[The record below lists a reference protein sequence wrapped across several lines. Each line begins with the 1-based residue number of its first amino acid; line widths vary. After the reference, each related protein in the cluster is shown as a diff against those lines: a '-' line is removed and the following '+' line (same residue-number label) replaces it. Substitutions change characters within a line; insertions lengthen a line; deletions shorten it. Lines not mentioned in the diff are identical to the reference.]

1 MARTRPRLRTGH
13 SRMSGLR
20 KRLQDGHVHVMDGAM
35 GTMLYQRG
43 VFVNLCYDELNLN
56 RPELVRGVHEA
67 YVRAG
72 AEILETNT
80 FGSNPVKLSSHGLE
94 NRTEEI
100 NRAAASLAR
109 QAAADEAFVLGAMGP
124 LGTRIEPWGPTSRE
138 EAAQFFIRQVV
149 GLLEGDVDGFILET
163 FGDLDEL
170 ESAVRAVRGLS
181 DLPVFAQMSFG
192 SDGNTAYGT
201 PVESFAE
208 RMETLDVD
216 VVGLNCAVGPAA
228 MLETVERLAAATRLP
243 ISALPNAGLPRS
255 VGGRVMYLSSPEYM
269 GRYARKMIEA
279 GVQFIGG
286 CCGTTPAH
294 IREVRSQ
301 AVSLEPGGAATRS
314 PHGAVSRVEAH
325 EPLPLA
331 QRSGLGEKLA
341 ARSFVIATEVLP
353 PRGWRPDEMLAR
365 CRELR
370 DAGVDVIHVLDTPR
384 AKSRMG
390 VLPAA
395 LLIER
400 DVGIETVFHY
410 TCRDRNMLG
419 MQADLL
425 GAAAAGLRNV
435 LAVTGDPP
443 ASGAYPDSTA
453 VFDIDSIGL
462 TNLLHRLNCGL
473 DPGGSSIG
481 EPTRFA
487 VGVAL
492 SHSAQ
497 DLDAEFHRFYWK
509 VDAGADFAVT
519 HPVFDGD
526 ELRQALDRLDREQL
540 RIPVIAGLW
549 PLVSVRS
556 AEYLANELPDVV
568 IPEEVLERMRVAE
581 ARSPEAARAEGVAIA
596 LELFE
601 EIRDAVDGV
610 QVATP
615 LRGRAST
622 LEVLDVIRASVRG
635 G

>member
-1 MARTRPRLRTGH
+1 MSTLRERLD
-13 SRMSGLR
+13 
-20 KRLQDGHVHVMDGAM
+20 DGPVHDVDGAM

-43 VFVNLCYDELNLN
+43 GFVNVCYDELNLN

-94 NRTEEI
+94 DRTEEI
-100 NRAAASLAR
+100 NRAAARLAR
-109 QAAADEAFVLGAMGP
+109 EAAGSDAFVLGAVGP

-138 EAAQFFIRQVV
+138 EASEYFGRQIH
-149 GLLEGDVDGFILET
+149 GLIEGGVDGFILET
-163 FGDLDEL
+163 FADLDEL
-170 ESAVRAVRGLS
+170 EAAIRSVRESS
-181 DLPVFAQMSFG
+181 DLPVLAQMSFG
-192 SDGNTAYGT
+192 ADGNTAYGT
-201 PVESFAE
+201 PVEAFAE
-208 RMETLDVD
+208 RMAGLNVD
-216 VVGLNCAVGPAA
+216 ALGLNCAVGPAA
-228 MLETVERLAAATRLP
+228 MLETIERLAAVADRP

-255 VGGRVMYLSSPEYM
+255 VAGRIMYLSSPEYM
-269 GRYARKMIEA
+269 GRYARRMIEA
-279 GVQFIGG
+279 GMQIIGG

-301 AVSLEPGGAATRS
+301 VITMVPGAHGSKVSFASA
-314 PHGAVSRVEAH
+314 SRVEAQ
-325 EPLPLA
+325 EPFPLA
-331 QRSGLGEKLA
+331 ERSGLGEKLA
-341 ARSFVIATEVLP
+341 RGEFVLTTEILP
-353 PRGWRPDEMLAR
+353 PRGWKPDSMLAR

-370 DAGVDVIHVLDTPR
+370 DAGVDAIHVLDTPR

-390 VLPAA
+390 VVPASV
-395 LLIER
+395 LIER
-400 DVGIETVFHY
+400 EVGVETVFHY

-462 TNLLHRLNCGL
+462 TNLVHRLNCGL

-492 SHSAQ
+492 SQSAR
-497 DLDAEFHRFYWK
+497 DLEAELHRFYWK

-519 HPVFDGD
+519 HPVFDANGLAAVL
-526 ELRQALDRLDREQL
+526 ERLDSEKL

-556 AEYLANELPDVV
+556 AEFLAYELPDVV
-568 IPEEVLERMRVAE
+568 IPETVLDRMRAAE
-581 ARSPEAARAEGVAIA
+581 ARSAEAAREEGVTIAI
-596 LELFE
+596 EV
-601 EIRDAVDGV
+601 IDAIGDLVDGI

-615 LRGRAST
+615 LHGRQST
-622 LEVLDVIRASVRG
+622 LEVLAAVRERRA
-635 G
+635 

>member
-1 MARTRPRLRTGH
+1 MSVLRERLD
-13 SRMSGLR
+13 
-20 KRLQDGHVHVMDGAM
+20 DGHVHVMDGAM

-43 VFVNLCYDELNLN
+43 VFVNVCYDELNLN

-72 AEILETNT
+72 AEILESNT
-80 FGSNPVKLSSHGLE
+80 FGSNPVKLSSYGLE
-94 NRTEEI
+94 DRTEEI
-100 NRAAASLAR
+100 NRIAAGLAR
-109 QAAADEAFVLGAMGP
+109 QAAGDQAFVLGAMGP

-138 EAAQFFIRQVV
+138 EAAAYFARQVG
-149 GLLEGDVDGFILET
+149 GLLEGSVDGFILET
-163 FGDLDEL
+163 FSDLDEL
-170 ESAVRAVRGLS
+170 EAAVQAVRGLS

-201 PVESFAE
+201 PVEVFAA
-208 RMETLDVD
+208 RMEKLETD

-228 MLETVERLAAATRLP
+228 MLETIERLAAVTDRP

-255 VGGRVMYLSSPEYM
+255 VAGRIMYLSSPEYV
-269 GRYARKMIEA
+269 GRYARRIIEA
-279 GVQFIGG
+279 GVQVIGG
-286 CCGTTPAH
+286 CCGTTPSH
-294 IREVRSQ
+294 IRELRSQ
-301 AVSLEPGGAATRS
+301 VISMAPGRPASGGA
-314 PHGAVSRVEAH
+314 HVAVSRVEAH
-325 EPLPLA
+325 EPVPLA
-331 QRSGLGEKLA
+331 ERSRLGAKIAGGE
-341 ARSFVIATEVLP
+341 FVVTTEILP
-353 PRGWRPDEMLAR
+353 PRGWKPDEMLAR

-370 DAGVDVIHVLDTPR
+370 DAGVDAVHVLDTPR

-390 VLPAA
+390 VVPAA
-395 LLIER
+395 MLIER
-400 DVGIETVFHY
+400 DAGVDTVFHY

-435 LAVTGDPP
+435 LVVTGDPP

-462 TNLLHRLNCGL
+462 TNLVNRLNCGL

-481 EPTRFA
+481 DPTRFA

-492 SHSAQ
+492 SQSAR
-497 DLDAEFHRFYWK
+497 DMEAELHRFYWK

-519 HPVFDGD
+519 HPVFDAA
-526 ELRQALDRLDREQL
+526 ELRGVLDRLDEEDL

-568 IPEEVLERMRVAE
+568 IPEPVLERMRAAE
-581 ARSPEAARAEGVAIA
+581 NRSPEAARAEGVAIA
-596 LELFE
+596 LEVYAA
-601 EIRDAVDGV
+601 IHDVVDGV

-622 LEVLDVIRASVRG
+622 LEVLAEVRAGLR
-635 G
+635 

>member
-1 MARTRPRLRTGH
+1 
-13 SRMSGLR
+13 MSALR
-20 KRLQDGHVHVMDGAM
+20 KRLADGHVHIMDGAM
-35 GTMLYQRG
+35 GTMIYQRG
-43 VFVNLCYDELNLN
+43 VFVNICYDELNIN

-94 NRTEEI
+94 DRTEEI
-100 NRAAASLAR
+100 NRAAAGLAR
-109 QAAADEAFVLGAMGP
+109 QAAGDQVFVLGAMGP
-124 LGTRIEPWGPTSRE
+124 LGTRIEPWGPTSCE
-138 EAAQFFIRQVV
+138 EASALFARQAA
-149 GLLEGDVDGFILET
+149 GLLDGDVDGFILET
-163 FGDLDEL
+163 FSDLDEL
-170 ESAVRAVRGLS
+170 QAAVQAVRALS
-181 DLPVFAQMSFG
+181 DLPIFAQMSFG

-201 PVESFAE
+201 PVEAFAE
-208 RMETLDVD
+208 RMDTGEVD

-228 MLETVERLAAATRLP
+228 MLETIERLAAVTDLP

-255 VGGRVMYLSSPEYM
+255 VGGRIMYLSSPEYM
-269 GRYARKMIEA
+269 GRYARRMIDT
-279 GVQFIGG
+279 GVQVIGG

-294 IREVRSQ
+294 ISELRSQ
-301 AVSLEPGGAATRS
+301 VVSMVPGRVASDRS
-314 PHGAVSRVEAH
+314 RTAVSRAEAH
-325 EPLPLA
+325 ELVPLA
-331 QRSGLGEKLA
+331 ERSALGAKLEG
-341 ARSFVIATEVLP
+341 REFVITTEILP
-353 PRGWRPDEMLAR
+353 PRGWKPDDMLAR

-370 DAGVDVIHVLDTPR
+370 DAGVDAIHVLDTPR

-390 VLPAA
+390 VVPAA
-395 LLIER
+395 LLIQR
-400 DVGIETVFHY
+400 DVGVETVFHF

-443 ASGAYPDSTA
+443 ASGAYPDSVA
-453 VFDIDSIGL
+453 IFDIDSIGL
-462 TNLLHRLNCGL
+462 TNLVHRLNCGL
-473 DPGGSSIG
+473 DPGGNSIG
-481 EPTRFA
+481 DPTRFA

-497 DLDAEFHRFYWK
+497 DLDTELQRFYWK

-519 HPVFDGD
+519 HPVFDAVGLL
-526 ELRQALDRLDREQL
+526 EVLARLDEEEL
-540 RIPVIAGLW
+540 RIPVIAALW

-581 ARSPEAARAEGVAIA
+581 GRSPEAARTEGVAIA
-596 LELFE
+596 LEVYGA
-601 EIRDAVDGV
+601 IRDAVDGI

-615 LRGRAST
+615 MQGRAST
-622 LEVLDVIRASVRG
+622 LDVLAAVRADLPSQASALDDPLTRPRRS
-635 G
+635 

>member
-1 MARTRPRLRTGH
+1 
-13 SRMSGLR
+13 MSDLR
-20 KRLQDGHVHVMDGAM
+20 KRLADGHVHVMDGAM

-43 VFVNLCYDELNLN
+43 VFVNLSYDELNLN

-80 FGSNPVKLSSHGLE
+80 FGSNPVRLSSHGLE
-94 NRTEEI
+94 DRTEEI
-100 NRAAASLAR
+100 NRVAAGIAR
-109 QAAADEAFVLGAMGP
+109 QAAAGRAFVLGAVGP

-138 EAAQFFIRQVV
+138 EAGAFFTRQIA
-149 GLLEGDVDGFILET
+149 GLVEGEVDGFILET
-163 FGDLDEL
+163 FSDLDEVDT
-170 ESAVRAVRGLS
+170 AARAVRRLS
-181 DLPVFAQMSFG
+181 DLPIFAQMSFG
-192 SDGNTAYGT
+192 ADGNTLYGT
-201 PVESFAE
+201 PVEAFAA
-208 RMETLDVD
+208 RMENLEVD
-216 VVGLNCAVGPAA
+216 VIGLNCSVGPAA
-228 MLETVERLAAATRLP
+228 MLETIERLASVTDRP

-255 VGGRVMYLSSPEYM
+255 VAGRVIYMSSPEYM
-269 GRYARKMIEA
+269 GRYARRMIEA
-279 GVQFIGG
+279 GVQFVGG

-294 IREVRSQ
+294 IRELCSQ
-301 AVSLEPGGAATRS
+301 VVSLAPGRTGPVSHR
-314 PHGAVSRVEAH
+314 VEISRVEAQ

-331 QRSGLGEKLA
+331 ERSKLGAKLA
-341 ARSFVIATEVLP
+341 TGEFVVTTEILP
-353 PRGWRPDEMLAR
+353 PRGWRPDDMLAR

-370 DAGVDVIHVLDTPR
+370 DSGVDAVHVLDTPR

-390 VLPAA
+390 VISAA
-395 LLIER
+395 VLIER
-400 DVGIETVFHY
+400 DVGVETVFHY

-443 ASGAYPDSTA
+443 ASGAYPDSTT

-462 TNLLHRLNCGL
+462 TNLVHRLNCGL
-473 DPGGSSIG
+473 DPGGGSIG
-481 EPTRFA
+481 ERTRLA
-487 VGVAL
+487 IGVAL
-492 SHSAQ
+492 SHNAR
-497 DLDAEFHRFYWK
+497 DLDMELHRFYWK

-519 HPVFDGD
+519 HPVFDAAG
-526 ELRQALDRLDREQL
+526 LLQVLDRLEGEKL
-540 RIPVIAGLW
+540 KIPVIAGLW

-581 ARSPEAARAEGVAIA
+581 DRTPEAARAEGVSIA
-596 LELFE
+596 LEVYE
-601 EIRDAVDGV
+601 AIRDAVDGV

-622 LEVLDVIRASVRG
+622 LEVLAAIRASRSG
-635 G
+635 H

>member
-1 MARTRPRLRTGH
+1 MND
-13 SRMSGLR
+13 LR
-20 KRLQDGHVHVMDGAM
+20 KRLEDGLVHVMDGAM

-100 NRAAASLAR
+100 NRAAAGLAR

-124 LGTRIEPWGPTSRE
+124 LGTRIEPWGPTSRA
-138 EAAQFFIRQVV
+138 EAAQFFSRQVV
-149 GLLEGDVDGFILET
+149 GLLEGAVDGFVLET

-170 ESAVRAVRGLS
+170 ESAVYAVRKLS
-181 DLPVFAQMSFG
+181 DLPVFAQMSFD

-208 RMETLDVD
+208 RMGTLDVD

-228 MLETVERLAAATRLP
+228 MLETVERLAASTRLP

-286 CCGTTPAH
+286 CCGTTPAY
-294 IREVRSQ
+294 IRELRSQ

-314 PHGAVSRVEAH
+314 HHGAVSRVEAH
-325 EPLPLA
+325 EPLPLS

-365 CRELR
+365 CHELR
-370 DAGVDVIHVLDTPR
+370 DAGVDVIHILDTPR

-395 LLIER
+395 LPLHLPRPEYAR
-400 DVGIETVFHY
+400 H
-410 TCRDRNMLG
+410 
-419 MQADLL
+419 
-425 GAAAAGLRNV
+425 AG
-435 LAVTGDPP
+435 
-443 ASGAYPDSTA
+443 
-453 VFDIDSIGL
+453 
-462 TNLLHRLNCGL
+462 
-473 DPGGSSIG
+473 
-481 EPTRFA
+481 
-487 VGVAL
+487 
-492 SHSAQ
+492 
-497 DLDAEFHRFYWK
+497 
-509 VDAGADFAVT
+509 
-519 HPVFDGD
+519 
-526 ELRQALDRLDREQL
+526 
-540 RIPVIAGLW
+540 
-549 PLVSVRS
+549 RS
-556 AEYLANELPDVV
+556 ARCRSGRPSK
-568 IPEEVLERMRVAE
+568 R
-581 ARSPEAARAEGVAIA
+581 ARGNGRSAC
-596 LELFE
+596 
-601 EIRDAVDGV
+601 IRR
-610 QVATP
+610 
-615 LRGRAST
+615 LSRLHGRF
-622 LEVLDVIRASVRG
+622 
-635 G
+635 

>member
-1 MARTRPRLRTGH
+1 MKDLRERLR
-13 SRMSGLR
+13 
-20 KRLQDGHVHVMDGAM
+20 DGHVHIIDGAM

-43 VFVNLCYDELNLN
+43 FFVNVCYDELNLS

-67 YVRAG
+67 YLRAG

-94 NRTEEI
+94 DRTEEI
-100 NRAAASLAR
+100 NRVAAGLAR
-109 QAAADEAFVLGAMGP
+109 QAAGDLAFVLGSVGP
-124 LGTRIEPWGPTSRE
+124 LGTRIEPWGPTSRD
-138 EAAQFFIRQVV
+138 EATAYFARQIT

-163 FGDLDEL
+163 FADVDEL
-170 ESAVRAVRGLS
+170 QAAVNAARALS
-181 DLPVFAQMSFG
+181 NLPVVAQMSFG
-192 SDGNTAYGT
+192 VEGSSAYGT
-201 PVESFAE
+201 PVELFAE
-208 RMETLDVD
+208 RMAAFDVD
-216 VVGLNCAVGPAA
+216 VIGLNCAVGPAP
-228 MLETVERLAAATRLP
+228 MLETIERLAAVTDRP

-255 VGGRVMYLSSPEYM
+255 VAGRIMYLSSPEYM
-269 GRYARKMIEA
+269 GRYARRMIEA
-279 GVQFIGG
+279 GVRIIGG

-294 IREVRSQ
+294 IREIRSQ
-301 AVSLEPGGAATRS
+301 VVSMVPRRTAAPRS
-314 PHGAVSRVEAH
+314 PAASRVEAH
-325 EPLPLA
+325 EPLPLVE
-331 QRSGLGEKLA
+331 RSRLGAKL
-341 ARSFVIATEVLP
+341 SGGQFVIATEVLP
-353 PRGWRPDEMLAR
+353 PRGWKPDEMLAR

-370 DAGVDVIHVLDTPR
+370 DAGVDVVHVLDTPL

-390 VLPAA
+390 VVSAA
-395 LLIER
+395 GLIER
-400 DVGIETVFHY
+400 EVGVETVFHY

-443 ASGAYPDSTA
+443 ASGAYPDSAA

-462 TNLLHRLNCGL
+462 TNLVHRLNCGL
-473 DPGGSSIG
+473 DPGGNSIG
-481 EPTRFA
+481 DPTRFA

-492 SHSAQ
+492 SQSAR
-497 DLDAEFHRFYWK
+497 DIEAELRRFYWK

-519 HPVFDGD
+519 HPVFDAGG
-526 ELRQALDRLDREQL
+526 LQRLLDRLDHEQL

-568 IPEEVLERMRVAE
+568 IPDEVLGRMRAAE
-581 ARSPEAARAEGVAIA
+581 DRSPEAARAEGVAIA
-596 LELFE
+596 LEVYE
-601 EIRDAVDGV
+601 AIRDSVQGV

-622 LEVLDVIRASVRG
+622 LEVLAAVRADNPG
-635 G
+635 

>member
-1 MARTRPRLRTGH
+1 VSALRE
-13 SRMSGLR
+13 
-20 KRLQDGHVHVMDGAM
+20 RLQDGHVHVMDGAM

-43 VFVNLCYDELNLN
+43 VFVNVCYDELNLN

-94 NRTEEI
+94 DRTEEI
-100 NRAAASLAR
+100 NRVAASLAR
-109 QAAADEAFVLGAMGP
+109 QAAGEQAFVLGAIGP
-124 LGTRIEPWGPTSRE
+124 LGTRIEPWGPTSRD
-138 EAAQFFIRQVV
+138 EAAGYFAPQVA
-149 GLLEGDVDGFILET
+149 GLLDGRVDGFILET
-163 FGDLDEL
+163 FADLDEL
-170 ESAVRAVRGLS
+170 EAAIHAVRGLS
-181 DLPVFAQMSFG
+181 ELPVFAQMSFG

-201 PVESFAE
+201 PVEVFAD
-208 RMETLDVD
+208 RMEKMETD

-228 MLETVERLAAATRLP
+228 MLETIERLAAATDRP

-255 VGGRVMYLSSPEYM
+255 VAGRIMYLSSPEYV
-269 GRYARKMIEA
+269 GRYARRMIEA
-279 GVQFIGG
+279 GVQVIGG

-294 IREVRSQ
+294 IRELRSQ
-301 AVSLEPGGAATRS
+301 VVSMAPGRPAAADRRV
-314 PHGAVSRVEAH
+314 AVSRVEAH
-325 EPLPLA
+325 EPVPLVE
-331 QRSGLGEKLA
+331 RSRLGAKIGRGE
-341 ARSFVIATEVLP
+341 FVVTTEILP
-353 PRGWRPDEMLAR
+353 PRGWKPDEMLAR

-370 DAGVDVIHVLDTPR
+370 DAGVDAVHVLDTPR

-390 VLPAA
+390 VVPAA
-395 LLIER
+395 VLIER
-400 DVGIETVFHY
+400 DTGVDTVFHY

-435 LAVTGDPP
+435 LVVTGDPP

-462 TNLLHRLNCGL
+462 ANLVHRLNCGL
-473 DPGGSSIG
+473 DPGGGSIG
-481 EPTRFA
+481 DPTRFA

-492 SHSAQ
+492 SQSAR
-497 DLDAEFHRFYWK
+497 DMEVELHRFYWK

-519 HPVFDGD
+519 HPVFDVAR
-526 ELRQALDRLDREQL
+526 LRIVLDRLDAEKL

-568 IPEEVLERMRVAE
+568 IPEPVLERMRAAE
-581 ARSPEAARAEGVAIA
+581 SRSPEAARVEGVAIA
-596 LELFE
+596 LEVYHA
-601 EIRDAVDGV
+601 IRDVVDGV

-622 LEVLDVIRASVRG
+622 LEVLAEVRA
-635 G
+635 

>member
-1 MARTRPRLRTGH
+1 
-13 SRMSGLR
+13 MSGLR

-100 NRAAASLAR
+100 NRAAAGLAR

-124 LGTRIEPWGPTSRE
+124 LGTRIEPWGPTSGE
-138 EAAQFFIRQVV
+138 EAEAFFARQAG
-149 GLLEGDVDGFILET
+149 GLLDGDVDGFILET
-163 FGDLDEL
+163 FSDLDEI
-170 ESAVRAVRGLS
+170 ESAVQAVRGLS

-192 SDGNTAYGT
+192 LDGNTSYGT
-201 PVESFAE
+201 SVETFAE
-208 RMETLDVD
+208 RMEKLQVD

-228 MLETVERLAAATRLP
+228 MLETIERLAIVTDRP

-255 VGGRVMYLSSPEYM
+255 VAGRIMYLSSPEYM
-269 GRYARKMIEA
+269 ARYARRMIEA
-279 GVQFIGG
+279 GVRVIGG

-294 IREVRSQ
+294 IRELRTQVISMT
-301 AVSLEPGGAATRS
+301 PGRTPPAS
-314 PHGAVSRVEAH
+314 PHVAVSRVEAH

-331 QRSGLGEKLA
+331 ERSVLGAKLA
-341 ARSFVIATEVLP
+341 RGQFVVTTEILP
-353 PRGWRPDEMLAR
+353 PRGWKPDDMLAR

-370 DAGVDVIHVLDTPR
+370 DAGVDAVHVLDTPQ

-395 LLIER
+395 MLIER
-400 DVGIETVFHY
+400 DVGVETVFHY

-462 TNLLHRLNCGL
+462 TNLVHRLNCGL

-481 EPTRFA
+481 DPTRLA
-487 VGVAL
+487 IGVAL
-492 SHSAQ
+492 SQNAR
-497 DLDAEFHRFYWK
+497 DLNTELHRFYWK

-519 HPVFDGD
+519 HPVFDAAG
-526 ELRQALDRLDREQL
+526 LRKVLDRLEEDRL
-540 RIPVIAGLW
+540 RIPVIACLW

-568 IPEEVLERMRVAE
+568 ITEPVLERMRAAE
-581 ARSPEAARAEGVAIA
+581 SRSPEAAREEGVTIA
-596 LELFE
+596 LEVFE
-601 EIRDAVDGV
+601 EIRDAVDGI

-622 LEVLDVIRASVRG
+622 LDVLAEVRAG
-635 G
+635 LQD